1 MPLFKHVSRICH
13 AHSAFAVTIFP
24 QIQHLQNQK
33 SKIKHSL
40 LPHFRLAKPINSI
53 YNARVSRKIQ
63 VYTGG
68 SVGCNGYLIQGNDGY
83 VAVDA
88 PMGMADWVCR
98 QLPEGAKLT
107 HLLLTHQHFDHVEGA
122 AELQRR
128 TGCTIHAVA
137 PYSKTLTLEEA
148 VGAWGLPPV
157 EPYTVDDVLGTA
169 PRKTTWAGMEW
180 QILPIAG
187 HATDGAAYY
196 LAEEDEVFVGDILFA
211 GSVGRTDFPGGSMS
225 TLVRGI
231 REHLMPLPPHTT
243 VNSGHGPASSIGEEQ
258 LNNPYIC

>member
-1 MPLFKHVSRICH
+1 M
-13 AHSAFAVTIFP
+13 
-24 QIQHLQNQK
+24 
-33 SKIKHSL
+33 
-40 LPHFRLAKPINSI
+40 

-68 SVGCNGYLIQGNDGY
+68 SVGCNGYLIEGSKGY

-88 PMGMADWVCR
+88 PLGMAAWVQR
-98 QLPEGAKLT
+98 QLPAGAKLT

-122 AELQRR
+122 AELKER
-128 TGCTIHAVA
+128 TGCRICAVA
-137 PYSKTLTLEEA
+137 PYSRTLTLEEA
-148 VGAWGLPPV
+148 AGAWGLPPIP
-157 EPYTVDDVLGTA
+157 PYEVDEVLGTA
-169 PRKTTWAGMEW
+169 PRKADWAGLEW
-180 QILPIAG
+180 KIFPIAG

-196 LAEEDEVFVGDILFA
+196 LPGDDELFVGDILFA

-225 TLVRGI
+225 ILVRGI
-231 REHLMPLPPHTT
+231 QEHLMPLPPQTT

>member
-1 MPLFKHVSRICH
+1 
-13 AHSAFAVTIFP
+13 
-24 QIQHLQNQK
+24 
-33 SKIKHSL
+33 
-40 LPHFRLAKPINSI
+40 
-53 YNARVSRKIQ
+53 
-63 VYTGG
+63 
-68 SVGCNGYLIQGNDGY
+68 
-83 VAVDA
+83 
-88 PMGMADWVCR
+88 
-98 QLPEGAKLT
+98 
-107 HLLLTHQHFDHVEGA
+107 LLLTHQHFDHVEGA

-128 TGCTIHAVA
+128 TGCSIHAVA
-137 PYSKTLTLEEA
+137 PYSKALTLEEA

-169 PRKTTWAGMEW
+169 PRKTNWAGMEW
-180 QILPIAG
+180 QVLPIAG

-196 LAEEDEVFVGDILFA
+196 QAEEDEVFVGDILFA

-243 VNSGHGPASSIGEEQ
+243 VNSGHGPATSIGEEQ

>member
-1 MPLFKHVSRICH
+1 M
-13 AHSAFAVTIFP
+13 
-24 QIQHLQNQK
+24 
-33 SKIKHSL
+33 
-40 LPHFRLAKPINSI
+40 

-68 SVGCNGYLIQGNDGY
+68 SVGCNGYLIEGTGGY

-88 PMGMADWVCR
+88 PLGMAAWVQR

-122 AELQRR
+122 AELKER
-128 TGCTIHAVA
+128 TGCRIVAVA
-137 PYSKTLTLEEA
+137 PYSRKLTLEEA
-148 VGAWGLPPV
+148 AGAWGLPPV
-157 EPYTVDDVLGTA
+157 DPYEVDEVLGTA
-169 PRKTTWAGMEW
+169 PRKADWAGMEW
-180 QILPIAG
+180 EVFPIAG

-196 LAEEDEVFVGDILFA
+196 LPGDDELFVGDILFA

-231 REHLMPLPPHTT
+231 QEHLMPLPPQTT
-243 VNSGHGPASSIGEEQ
+243 VNSGHGPASTIGEEQ
-258 LNNPYIC
+258 LNNPYIS

>member
-1 MPLFKHVSRICH
+1 MPI
-13 AHSAFAVTIFP
+13 
-24 QIQHLQNQK
+24 
-33 SKIKHSL
+33 
-40 LPHFRLAKPINSI
+40 LPHFRLAKREKGI
-53 YNARVSRKIQ
+53 YNSRVSRKIQ

-68 SVGCNGYLIQGNDGY
+68 SVGCNGYLISAGNECF

-88 PMGMADWVCR
+88 PAGMADWVAR
-98 QLPEGAKLT
+98 QLPAGSRLT

-137 PYSKTLTLEEA
+137 PHSRKLTLEEA
-148 VGAWGLPPV
+148 AGAWGLPPV

-169 PRKTTWAGMEW
+169 PRKADWGGLAWE
-180 QILPIAG
+180 IFPIAG

-196 LAEEDEVFVGDILFA
+196 LPEDDELFVGDILFA

-225 TLVRGI
+225 ALVRGI
-231 REHLMPLPPHTT
+231 REHLLPLPPQTT
-243 VNSGHGPASSIGEEQ
+243 VNSGHGPATSIGEEQ